1 MYQKKLFILLSLPM
15 TQNLITYILISI
27 IGVLAVFSF
36 AIGNEKMIK
45 IILGN
50 YILSSICLAASQ
62 SMILL
67 VNYLNTTPDITFM
80 GMSSKTLSAFF
91 TNGQTTI
98 ILVIYVILLVI
109 IYKKSKINIT
119 IPLDEASKRMLQIV
133 LTPMTVI
140 SIILTLQIAI
150 MGISINT
157 IQ

>member
-1 MYQKKLFILLSLPM
+1 M
-15 TQNLITYILISI
+15 TQNLITYILITI
-27 IGVLAVFSF
+27 IGVLTIFSF
-36 AIGNEKMIK
+36 VIGNEKMIK

-50 YILSSICLAASQ
+50 YILSSICLATSQ
-62 SMILL
+62 SMLL
-67 VNYLNTTPDITFM
+67 LINYLNTTPGVTFM
-80 GMSSKTLSAFF
+80 GLSSKTLSAFF

-98 ILVIYVILLVI
+98 ILIIYVILLVI

-119 IPLDEASKRMLQIV
+119 IPLDVASQKMLQII

-150 MGISINT
+150 MGISITN